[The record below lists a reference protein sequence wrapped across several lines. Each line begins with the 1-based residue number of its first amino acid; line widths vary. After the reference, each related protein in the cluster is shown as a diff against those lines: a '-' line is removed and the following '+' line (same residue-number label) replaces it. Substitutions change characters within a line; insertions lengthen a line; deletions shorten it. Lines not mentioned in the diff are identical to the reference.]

1 MNNLILLLSFLC
13 LLTGVF
19 IFRKLWLGAL
29 GAVMIVLVSK
39 LLFSSESNEVYYE
52 LSNAIIIWT
61 ELILLIF
68 GAYLFYNTLS
78 VHKHFI
84 PFIESVSIISSHISL
99 AIILCFFM
107 GSFMEGIAGFGI
119 PALLIAPLMLT
130 VGFKPVTAVVL
141 PLAANTTAVL
151 FGALGTPLRIGLG
164 INEPDKVVAIT
175 TILNALPAL
184 VIPFMLTYLLSKT
197 ERLKISWK
205 KEWKMLLGAGFCFY
219 VPFALTAMFSI
230 EFPSV
235 VAGIAGLLLFVF
247 IFIPTQEK
255 IAGRIWWN
263 TFSPYL
269 FFIVLLLLWKFA
281 SQNVHFSLYPDIKDV
296 SFYQPGIVFIIA
308 SIIILF
314 FFNKKNFGIQL
325 FTLIK
330 DALYRIRI
338 PAITILLLIS
348 FTQLIA
354 KSFAEHISLLTTSMN
369 QTWQIMAQPIIGIFG
384 SFITGSATMSNL
396 LFVGSLSTVALAQQP
411 LFAALLHI
419 GSAIGNAISLQNIA
433 MVKSVIPDN
442 ISENTILKYNIPV
455 VVFYLLLVVLSVFI
469 IVNLTNYVK

>member
-1 MNNLILLLSFLC
+1 MNSLLLLLSFLC

-29 GAVMIVLVSK
+29 GAVIIVLISK
-39 LLFSSESNEVYYE
+39 FLFLSESNTVYYE
-52 LSNAIIIWT
+52 LSNAMIIWT

-84 PFIESVSIISSHISL
+84 PFTESVSIISSRISL

-130 VGFKPVTAVVL
+130 VGFKPVTAIVL
-141 PLAANTTAVL
+141 PLAATTTAVL

-164 INEPDKVVAIT
+164 INEPDEVVVIT
-175 TILNALPAL
+175 IILNALPVL

-197 ERLKISWK
+197 EQLKISWK
-205 KEWKMLLGAGFCFY
+205 KEWKTLFGAGICFY
-219 VPFALTAMFSI
+219 VPFALTAIFSI

-235 VAGIAGLLLFVF
+235 FAGISGLLLFVF
-247 IFIPTQEK
+247 VFIPTDEK
-255 IAGRIWWN
+255 IAGRIWWS

-269 FFIVLLLLWKFA
+269 FFIALLLLWKFA
-281 SQNVHFSLYPDIKDV
+281 SQNVHFSLSADIKEV

-308 SIIILF
+308 SIGVLFILNKGHFGNQF
-314 FFNKKNFGIQL
+314 FF
-325 FTLIK
+325 LIK
-330 DALYRIRI
+330 ASLQKIWL

-354 KSFAEHISLLTTSMN
+354 KSLSENISSLTVSISQSWKM
-369 QTWQIMAQPIIGIFG
+369 IAQPIIGIFG

-396 LFVGSLSTVALAQQP
+396 LFIGSLSTVALAQQP
-411 LFAALLHI
+411 LFMSLLHT
-419 GSAIGNAISLQNIA
+419 GGAIGNAISLQNII
-433 MVKSVIPDN
+433 MVKSVIPEN
-442 ISENTILKYNIPV
+442 ISESRIFKFNLPTVGIYV
-455 VVFYLLLVVLSVFI
+455 VLVVLSALI
-469 IVNLTNYVK
+469 YMK

>member
-1 MNNLILLLSFLC
+1 MNNLTILLSFLC
-13 LLTGVF
+13 LLSGVF

-29 GAVMIVLVSK
+29 GSVIIVLVSRF
-39 LLFSSESNEVYYE
+39 LFSSESNAVYYE
-52 LSNAIIIWT
+52 LSNAVIIWT
-61 ELILLIF
+61 ELMLLVF

-84 PFIESVSIISSHISL
+84 PFAESVSTISSRISL
-99 AIILCFFM
+99 AIILCFFI

-130 VGFKPVTAVVL
+130 VGFKPMTAVVL

-164 INEPDKVVAIT
+164 IFQPDEAVTIT
-175 TILNALPAL
+175 IILNALPAL
-184 VIPFMLTYLLSKT
+184 VMPFILTYLLSKT
-197 ERLKISWK
+197 EQLKISWK

-219 VPFALTAMFSI
+219 VPFALTAMFTI
-230 EFPSV
+230 EFPSA
-235 VAGIAGLLLFVF
+235 VAGIAGLLCFVFVF
-247 IFIPTQEK
+247 IPTNEK

-281 SQNVHFSLYPDIKDV
+281 TQKVLFSLSPDIKDV

-314 FFNKKNFGIQL
+314 FLNKKNFGIQL
-325 FTLIK
+325 YKLIK
-330 DALYRIRI
+330 DVVYRIRI
-338 PAITILLLIS
+338 PAITILLLIG

-354 KSFAEHISLLTTSMN
+354 KSLSEHVSSLTASMN
-369 QTWQIMAQPIIGIFG
+369 QPWQMVFQPMIGVSG
-384 SFITGSATMSNL
+384 SFITGSATMGNL
-396 LFVGSLSTVALAQQP
+396 LFAGSLSAVALAQQP
-411 LFAALLHI
+411 LFMSLLHT
-419 GSAIGNAISLQNIA
+419 GGAIGNAISLQNII

-442 ISENTILKYNIPV
+442 ISEASVLKFNLPV
-455 VVFYLLLVVLSVFI
+455 VLLYAVLVVISAFI
-469 IVNLTNYVK
+469 FMK

>member
-1 MNNLILLLSFLC
+1 VC
-13 LLTGVF
+13 LLAGVF

-29 GAVMIVLVSK
+29 GAVIVVLVSK
-39 LLFSSESNEVYYE
+39 FLFSSESNAIYFE
-52 LSNAIIIWT
+52 LSNALIIWT

-84 PFIESVSIISSHISL
+84 PFTESVSIISSHISL

-130 VGFKPVTAVVL
+130 IGFKPVSAIVL

-164 INEPDKVVAIT
+164 INEPDEVVAIT
-175 TILNALPAL
+175 TIINALPAL

-247 IFIPTQEK
+247 IFIPTNEK

-330 DALYRIRI
+330 DALHKIRI
-338 PAITILLLIS
+338 PAITILLLIC

-354 KSFAEHISLLTTSMN
+354 TSLSVSISSLTASMN
-369 QTWQIMAQPIIGIFG
+369 QPLQIVVQPLIGISG

-396 LFVGSLSTVALAQQP
+396 LFVGSLSGLTLSQQP
-411 LFAALLHI
+411 LLTAMLHT
-419 GSAIGNAISLQNIA
+419 GSAVGNAISLQNII
-433 MVKSVIPDN
+433 MVKSIVPEN
-442 ISENTILKYNIPV
+442 ISESRILKFNLLIV
-455 VVFYLLLVVLSVFI
+455 GFYVVLVLLSSLI
-469 IVNLTNYVK
+469 YMR

>member
-1 MNNLILLLSFLC
+1 LC

-29 GAVMIVLVSK
+29 GAVIIVLVAK
-39 LLFSSESNEVYYE
+39 FLFSSESNAVYYE
-52 LSNAIIIWT
+52 LSNAMIIWT

-68 GAYLFYNTLS
+68 GVYLFYNTLS
-78 VHKHFI
+78 VNKHFI
-84 PFIESVSIISSHISL
+84 PFTQSVSIISSRISL

-130 VGFKPVTAVVL
+130 VGFKPVTAIVL
-141 PLAANTTAVL
+141 PLAATITAVL

-164 INEPDKVVAIT
+164 INEPNEVVTIT
-175 TILNALPAL
+175 IILNALPAL

-197 ERLKISWK
+197 EQLKISWK
-205 KEWKMLLGAGFCFY
+205 KEWKMLIGAGFCFY

-230 EFPSV
+230 EFPSA

-247 IFIPTQEK
+247 VFTPKNEK

-281 SQNVHFSLYPDIKDV
+281 SQNVHFSLNPNIKDV
-296 SFYQPGIVFIIA
+296 SFYQPGIIFIIA
-308 SIIILF
+308 ASGVLF
-314 FFNKKNFGIQL
+314 VLNKGHFGKHFL
-325 FTLIK
+325 SLIK
-330 DALYRIRI
+330 VSLLKIWL
-338 PAITILLLIS
+338 PAITILLLIC
-348 FTQLIA
+348 FTELIA
-354 KSFAEHISLLTTSMN
+354 KSLSENISSLTTSMN
-369 QTWQIMAQPIIGIFG
+369 QSWQIITQPIIGICG

-411 LFAALLHI
+411 LFMSLLYT
-419 GSAIGNAISLQNIA
+419 GGAIGNAISLQNII
-433 MVKSVIPDN
+433 MVKSVIPEN
-442 ISENTILKYNIPV
+442 ISESKILKFNLPIVGIY
-455 VVFYLLLVVLSVFI
+455 VVLVFVSALI
-469 IVNLTNYVK
+469 FIR

>member
-1 MNNLILLLSFLC
+1 LC

-29 GAVMIVLVSK
+29 GAVIIVLVSK
-39 LLFSSESNEVYYE
+39 FLFLSESNTVYYE
-52 LSNAIIIWT
+52 LSNAMIIWT

-68 GAYLFYNTLS
+68 GAYLFYNILS

-84 PFIESVSIISSHISL
+84 PFTESVSIISSRISL

-119 PALLIAPLMLT
+119 PALLMAPLMLT
-130 VGFKPVTAVVL
+130 VGFKPITAIVL

-164 INEPDKVVAIT
+164 INEPDEVVTIT
-175 TILNALPAL
+175 IIINALPVL
-184 VIPFMLTYLLSKT
+184 VLPFMLTYLLSKT

-235 VAGIAGLLLFVF
+235 VAGIFGLLLFVF
-247 IFIPTQEK
+247 VFIPTNEK
-255 IAGRIWWN
+255 ISGRIWWN

-269 FFIVLLLLWKFA
+269 FFIVLLLLWKCA
-281 SQNVHFSLYPDIKDV
+281 SQNIRFSLYPDIKDV

-308 SIIILF
+308 SIIVLLF
-314 FFNKKNFGIQL
+314 LNKKNFSTQL
-325 FTLIK
+325 FTLTK

-338 PAITILLLIS
+338 PAITILLLIC

-354 KSFAEHISLLTTSMN
+354 KSLSENIISLTAFMN
-369 QTWQIMAQPIIGIFG
+369 QSWQIVCQPIIGISG

-396 LFVGSLSTVALAQQP
+396 LFAGSLSTVAMAQQP
-411 LFAALLHI
+411 LFISLLHT
-419 GSAIGNAISLQNIA
+419 GSAIGNAISLQNILI
-433 MVKSVIPDN
+433 VKSVIPDN
-442 ISENTILKYNIPV
+442 ISENTILKYNISAV
-455 VVFYLLLVVLSVFI
+455 VYYLLLVVLSVFI
-469 IVNLTNYVK
+469 LVNLTYAK

>member
-1 MNNLILLLSFLC
+1 MNNLTLLLSFLC
-13 LLTGVF
+13 LLIGVF
-19 IFRKLWLGAL
+19 IFRKLWIGAL
-29 GAVMIVLVSK
+29 GSVIIVLVSK
-39 LLFSSESNEVYYE
+39 FLFSSESSVVYHE
-52 LSNAIIIWT
+52 LSNAMIIWT

-84 PFIESVSIISSHISL
+84 PFTESVSMISSRTSL

-130 VGFKPVTAVVL
+130 VGFKPITAIVL

-164 INEPDKVVAIT
+164 INEPDEVVTVTI
-175 TILNALPAL
+175 ILNALPAL
-184 VIPFMLTYLLSKT
+184 VISFMLTYLLSKT
-197 ERLKISWK
+197 EQLKISWK
-205 KEWKMLLGAGFCFY
+205 KEWKTLFGAGVCFY

-235 VAGIAGLLLFVF
+235 VAGISGLLLFVF
-247 IFIPTQEK
+247 VFIPTNEK
-255 IAGRIWWN
+255 IAKRIWWN

-269 FFIVLLLLWKFA
+269 FFIVLLLSWKFVA
-281 SQNVHFSLYPDIKDV
+281 QNVHFSLSPDIRDV

-308 SIIILF
+308 SIIVLF
-314 FFNKKNFGIQL
+314 FLNRKNFSMQL

-330 DALYRIRI
+330 DAVYRIRI
-338 PAITILLLIS
+338 PAITILLLIC

-354 KSFAEHISLLTTSMN
+354 KSLSENISSLTSSMN
-369 QTWQIMAQPIIGIFG
+369 QSWQIIVQPIIGVSG
-384 SFITGSATMSNL
+384 SFISGSATMSNL
-396 LFVGSLSTVALAQQP
+396 LFAGSLTGLSLTQQP
-411 LFAALLHI
+411 LFTALLHT
-419 GSAIGNAISLQNIA
+419 GGAIGNAISLQNIV
-433 MVKSVIPDN
+433 MVKSFIPDN
-442 ISENTILKYNIPV
+442 ISESRVLKFNLPV
-455 VVFYLLLVVLSVFI
+455 VVLYAVLVVISALIFMR
-469 IVNLTNYVK
+469 

>member
-1 MNNLILLLSFLC
+1 MNNLILLSFLC

-29 GAVMIVLVSK
+29 GAVIIVLVSK
-39 LLFSSESNEVYYE
+39 FLFSSESSAVYYE
-52 LSNAIIIWT
+52 LSNAVIIWT

-84 PFIESVSIISSHISL
+84 PFTESVSIISSRISL
-99 AIILCFFM
+99 AIMLCFFM

-130 VGFKPVTAVVL
+130 VGFKPVTAIVL
-141 PLAANTTAVL
+141 PLAATTTAVL

-164 INEPDKVVAIT
+164 INEPDEVVVIT
-175 TILNALPAL
+175 IILNALPVL

-197 ERLKISWK
+197 EQLKISWK
-205 KEWKMLLGAGFCFY
+205 KEWKTLFGAGICFY

-235 VAGIAGLLLFVF
+235 VAGISGLLLFVF
-247 IFIPTQEK
+247 VFIPTNEK

-281 SQNVHFSLYPDIKDV
+281 SQNVHFSLSADIKDV

-308 SIIILF
+308 SIGVLFVLNKGHFGNQF
-314 FFNKKNFGIQL
+314 FF
-325 FTLIK
+325 LIK
-330 DALYRIRI
+330 ASLQKIWL

-354 KSFAEHISLLTTSMN
+354 KSLSENISSLTVSIN
-369 QTWQIMAQPIIGIFG
+369 QSWKMIAQPIIGIFG

-396 LFVGSLSTVALAQQP
+396 LFIGSLTTVALAQQP
-411 LFAALLHI
+411 LFMSLLHT
-419 GSAIGNAISLQNIA
+419 GGAIGNAISLQNII
-433 MVKSVIPDN
+433 MVKSVIPEN
-442 ISENTILKYNIPV
+442 ISESRILKFNLPIV
-455 VVFYLLLVVLSVFI
+455 VIYVVLVVLSALI
-469 IVNLTNYVK
+469 YMR

>member
-1 MNNLILLLSFLC
+1 LC
-13 LLTGVF
+13 LLIGVF
-19 IFRKLWLGAL
+19 IFRRLWLGAL
-29 GAVMIVLVSK
+29 GAVIIVLGSK
-39 LLFSSESNEVYYE
+39 FLFSPESGTVYYE
-52 LSNAIIIWT
+52 LLNAMIIWT

-68 GAYLFYNTLS
+68 GAYLFYNTLA

-84 PFIESVSIISSHISL
+84 PFTQSVSIISSRISL

-130 VGFKPVTAVVL
+130 VGFKPITAIVL

-164 INEPDKVVAIT
+164 IHEPDEVVVIT
-175 TILNALPAL
+175 IILNALPSL
-184 VIPFMLTYLLSKT
+184 VIPFMLAYLLFKT
-197 ERLKISWK
+197 EQLKISWE
-205 KEWKMLLGAGFCFY
+205 KEWKTLLGAGFCFY
-219 VPFALTAMFSI
+219 APFALTAMFSI

-235 VAGIAGLLLFVF
+235 VAGIVGLLLFVF
-247 IFIPTQEK
+247 VFIPTNEK

-281 SQNVHFSLYPDIKDV
+281 TKNLHFSLSPDIKDV

-308 SIIILF
+308 SLIVLF
-314 FFNKKNFGIQL
+314 LLNKKKFSTQL
-325 FTLIK
+325 FTTAK
-330 DALYRIRI
+330 DVLYRIRI
-338 PAITILLLIS
+338 AAITILLLIS

-354 KSFAEHISLLTTSMN
+354 KSLSENISSLTASMN
-369 QTWQIMAQPIIGIFG
+369 QSWQIVFQPIIGISG

-396 LFVGSLSTVALAQQP
+396 LFVGSLSTIALAQQP
-411 LFAALLHI
+411 LFTALLHT
-419 GSAIGNAISLQNIA
+419 GSAIGNAISLQNIT
-433 MVKSVIPDN
+433 MVKSVLSDN
-442 ISENTILKYNIPV
+442 ISESRILKFTLPIVGIYV
-455 VVFYLLLVVLSVFI
+455 LLVFVSILI
-469 IVNLTNYVK
+469 YMK

>member
-13 LLTGVF
+13 LLSGVF

-29 GAVMIVLVSK
+29 GAVIIVLVSK
-39 LLFSSESNEVYYE
+39 FLFSSESNAVYYE
-52 LSNAIIIWT
+52 LSNAMIILT

-84 PFIESVSIISSHISL
+84 PFTESVFTISSRISL

-119 PALLIAPLMLT
+119 PALLITPLMLT
-130 VGFKPVTAVVL
+130 VGFKPVTAIVL

-164 INEPDKVVAIT
+164 INEPDEVVTIT
-175 TILNALPAL
+175 IILNALPAL
-184 VIPFMLTYLLSKT
+184 VLPFMLTYLLSKT
-197 ERLKISWK
+197 EQLKINWK
-205 KEWKMLLGAGFCFY
+205 KEWKILLGAGFCFY
-219 VPFALTAMFSI
+219 IPFAVTAMFSI

-235 VAGIAGLLLFVF
+235 VAGLAGLLVFAFVF
-247 IFIPTQEK
+247 VPTNEK

-269 FFIVLLLLWKFA
+269 LFIALLLSCKFVSQDTVIYFA
-281 SQNVHFSLYPDIKDV
+281 SGMKQVALF
-296 SFYQPGIVFIIA
+296 QPGIVFIVA
-308 SIIILF
+308 SIGVF
-314 FFNKKNFGIQL
+314 FVLNKKHLENNFL
-325 FTLIK
+325 SLVKVSLIK
-330 DALYRIRI
+330 IGL
-338 PAITILLLIS
+338 PAVTILLLIS

-354 KSFAEHISLLTTSMN
+354 KPLSEHVSALTASMN
-369 QTWQIMAQPIIGIFG
+369 HSWQIMAQPLIGISG

-396 LFVGSLSTVALAQQP
+396 LFAGSLSTLALGQQP
-411 LFAALLHI
+411 LFMSLLHT
-419 GSAIGNAISLQNIA
+419 GSAIGNAISLQNII
-433 MVKSVIPDN
+433 MVKSVIPEN
-442 ISENTILKYNIPV
+442 ISESRILKFSLPV
-455 VVFYLLLVVLSVFI
+455 VLLYAVLVVISALIF
-469 IVNLTNYVK
+469 TK

>member
-1 MNNLILLLSFLC
+1 MNLVILLSFLC

-19 IFRKLWLGAL
+19 IFQKLWLGAL
-29 GAVMIVLVSK
+29 GAVIIVLGSK
-39 LLFSSESNEVYYE
+39 FLFISESTAVYYE
-52 LSNAIIIWT
+52 LSNAMIIWT

-84 PFIESVSIISSHISL
+84 PFTESVSIISSRISL

-130 VGFKPVTAVVL
+130 VGFRPITAIVL

-164 INEPDKVVAIT
+164 INEPDELVTIT
-175 TILNALPAL
+175 IILNALPAL

-197 ERLKISWK
+197 EQLKISWE

-219 VPFALTAMFSI
+219 IPFALAAMFTI
-230 EFPSV
+230 EFPSI

-247 IFIPTQEK
+247 VFIPTNEK
-255 IAGRIWWN
+255 IAGRIWWI

-269 FFIVLLLLWKFA
+269 FFIVLLLFWKFA
-281 SQNVHFSLYPDIKDV
+281 TQNVHFSLNKDIKDV

-308 SIIILF
+308 SIIVLF
-314 FFNKKNFGIQL
+314 FLNKKKFSTQL
-325 FTLIK
+325 LTMIK

-338 PAITILLLIS
+338 PAITILLLIC

-354 KSFAEHISLLTTSMN
+354 KSLSEHISSLTASMN
-369 QTWQIMAQPIIGIFG
+369 QSWQIMAQPIIGVFG

-396 LFVGSLSTVALAQQP
+396 LFAGSLSTVASAQQP
-411 LFAALLHI
+411 LFTALLHT
-419 GSAIGNAISLQNIA
+419 GGAIGNAISLQNIV
-433 MVKSVIPDN
+433 MVKSIIPDN
-442 ISENTILKYNIPV
+442 ISESRVLKFNLPV
-455 VVFYLLLVVLSVFI
+455 VVLYAVLVVISALIFI
-469 IVNLTNYVK
+469 K

>member
-1 MNNLILLLSFLC
+1 LC

-19 IFRKLWLGAL
+19 IFRKLWLGAFV
-29 GAVMIVLVSK
+29 AVILVLVSK
-39 LLFSSESNEVYYE
+39 FLFSSESSAVYYE
-52 LSNAIIIWT
+52 LSNAMIIWT

-84 PFIESVSIISSHISL
+84 PFTESVSIISSRISL

-130 VGFKPVTAVVL
+130 VGFKPVTAIVL
-141 PLAANTTAVL
+141 PLAATITAVL

-164 INEPDKVVAIT
+164 INEPNEVVTIT
-175 TILNALPAL
+175 IILNALPAL

-197 ERLKISWK
+197 EQLKISWK
-205 KEWKMLLGAGFCFY
+205 KDWKMLLGAGLCFY
-219 VPFALTAMFSI
+219 VPYALTAMFTI

-235 VAGIAGLLLFVF
+235 VAGIAGLLMFVFVF
-247 IFIPTQEK
+247 IPTNEK

-269 FFIVLLLLWKFA
+269 FFIALLLLWKIAF
-281 SQNVHFSLYPDIKDV
+281 QNVNFSLSTDIKDV
-296 SFYQPGIVFIIA
+296 SLYQPGIVFIIA
-308 SIIILF
+308 SLVVLF
-314 FFNKKNFGIQL
+314 FLNKKNFGIQL
-325 FTLIK
+325 YTLIK
-330 DALYRIRI
+330 VSLQKIWL

-348 FTQLIA
+348 FTELVA
-354 KSFAEHISLLTTSMN
+354 KTLSEHVSSLTASMN
-369 QTWQIMAQPIIGIFG
+369 QSWQMVVQPIIGISG

-396 LFVGSLSTVALAQQP
+396 LFAGSLSIIALAQQP
-411 LFAALLHI
+411 LFISLLLT
-419 GSAIGNAISLQNIA
+419 GGAIGNAISLQNII
-433 MVKSVIPDN
+433 MVKSVIPEN
-442 ISENTILKYNIPV
+442 ISESRILKFNLPIVVIYVVLV
-455 VVFYLLLVVLSVFI
+455 VVAALIYGR
-469 IVNLTNYVK
+469 

>member
-1 MNNLILLLSFLC
+1 MNSLLLLLSFLC

-29 GAVMIVLVSK
+29 GAVIIVLISK
-39 LLFSSESNEVYYE
+39 FLFLSESNTVYYE
-52 LSNAIIIWT
+52 LSNAMIIWT

-84 PFIESVSIISSHISL
+84 PFTESVSIISSRISL

-130 VGFKPVTAVVL
+130 VGFKPVTAIVL
-141 PLAANTTAVL
+141 PLASTITAVL

-164 INEPDKVVAIT
+164 INEPDEVVVVTI
-175 TILNALPAL
+175 ILNALPAL

-197 ERLKISWK
+197 EQLKVGWK
-205 KEWKMLLGAGFCFY
+205 KDWKMLIGAGFCFC
-219 VPFALTAMFSI
+219 VPFALTAIFTI

-247 IFIPTQEK
+247 VFIPTNEK

-269 FFIVLLLLWKFA
+269 FFIVLLLLWKFTT
-281 SQNVHFSLYPDIKDV
+281 QNVHFSLSPDIKDV

-308 SIIILF
+308 SIIVLF
-314 FFNKKNFGIQL
+314 FLNKKNFSIQL
-325 FTLIK
+325 FTSAK
-330 DALYRIRI
+330 DVLYRIRL
-338 PAITILLLIS
+338 PAITILLLIC

-354 KSFAEHISLLTTSMN
+354 KSLSENVSSLTASMN
-369 QTWQIMAQPIIGIFG
+369 QSWQIMAQPIIGICG

-411 LFAALLHI
+411 LFAALLHT
-419 GSAIGNAISLQNIA
+419 GSAIGNAISLQNII
-433 MVKSVIPDN
+433 MVKSVVPEN
-442 ISENTILKYNIPV
+442 ISESRVLKFNLPV
-455 VVFYLLLVVLSVFI
+455 VVLYAVLVI
-469 IVNLTNYVK
+469 IAALIYRR

>member
-29 GAVMIVLVSK
+29 GSVIIVLVSK
-39 LLFSSESNEVYYE
+39 FLFSSENNAVYYE

-68 GAYLFYNTLS
+68 GAYLFYNTLF

-84 PFIESVSIISSHISL
+84 PFTESVSIISSHISL

-130 VGFKPVTAVVL
+130 VGFKPITAIIL

-164 INEPDKVVAIT
+164 INEPDEVVTIT
-175 TILNALPAL
+175 IILNALPAL
-184 VIPFMLTYLLSKT
+184 VIPFLLTYLLSKT
-197 ERLKISWK
+197 EQLKISWK

-247 IFIPTQEK
+247 VFIPTNEK

-281 SQNVHFSLYPDIKDV
+281 SQNVHFSLSPDIKDV

-308 SIIILF
+308 SIIVLYF
-314 FFNKKNFGIQL
+314 LNTKNFGIQL

-330 DALYRIRI
+330 DTLYRIRM
-338 PAITILLLIS
+338 PAITILLLIC

-354 KSFAEHISLLTTSMN
+354 KSFSENVSSLTASIN
-369 QTWQIMAQPIIGIFG
+369 QSWRLIIQPLIGISG
-384 SFITGSATMSNL
+384 SFVSGSATMSNL
-396 LFVGSLSTVALAQQP
+396 LFAGSLTGLTLTQQP
-411 LFAALLHI
+411 LFTALLHT
-419 GSAIGNAISLQNIA
+419 GSAIGNAISLQNIT

-442 ISENTILKYNIPV
+442 ILESRVLKFNLPV
-455 VVFYLLLVVLSVFI
+455 VVLYAVLVILSVLIFMR
-469 IVNLTNYVK
+469 

>member
-1 MNNLILLLSFLC
+1 MNNLLLLLSVLC

-19 IFRKLWLGAL
+19 FFRKLWLGAL
-29 GAVMIVLVSK
+29 AAVIIVLVSK
-39 LLFSSESNEVYYE
+39 FLFSSESSAVYYE
-52 LSNAIIIWT
+52 LSNAMIIWT

-84 PFIESVSIISSHISL
+84 PFTESVSIISSRISL

-130 VGFKPVTAVVL
+130 VGFKPVTAIVL
-141 PLAANTTAVL
+141 PLAATITAVL

-164 INEPDKVVAIT
+164 INEPNEVVTIT
-175 TILNALPAL
+175 IILNALPAL

-197 ERLKISWK
+197 EQLKISWK
-205 KEWKMLLGAGFCFY
+205 KDWKMLLGAGLCFY
-219 VPFALTAMFSI
+219 VPYALTAMFTI

-235 VAGIAGLLLFVF
+235 VAGIAGLLMFVFVF
-247 IFIPTQEK
+247 IPTNEK

-269 FFIVLLLLWKFA
+269 FFIALLLLWKIAF
-281 SQNVHFSLYPDIKDV
+281 QNVNFSLSTDIKDV
-296 SFYQPGIVFIIA
+296 SLYQPGIVFIIA
-308 SIIILF
+308 SLVVLF
-314 FFNKKNFGIQL
+314 FLNKKNFGIQL
-325 FTLIK
+325 YTLIK
-330 DALYRIRI
+330 VSLQKIWL

-348 FTQLIA
+348 FTELVA
-354 KSFAEHISLLTTSMN
+354 KTLSEHVSSLTASMN
-369 QTWQIMAQPIIGIFG
+369 QSWQMVVQPIIGISG

-396 LFVGSLSTVALAQQP
+396 LFAGSLSIIALAQQP
-411 LFAALLHI
+411 LFISLLLT
-419 GSAIGNAISLQNIA
+419 GGAIGNAISLQNII
-433 MVKSVIPDN
+433 MVKSVIPEN
-442 ISENTILKYNIPV
+442 ISESIILKFNLPIV
-455 VVFYLLLVVLSVFI
+455 VIYVALV
-469 IVNLTNYVK
+469 IVTALVYRK

>member
-1 MNNLILLLSFLC
+1 LC
-13 LLTGVF
+13 LLSGVF

-29 GAVMIVLVSK
+29 GAVIIVLVSK
-39 LLFSSESNEVYYE
+39 FLFSPESNAVYYE
-52 LSNAIIIWT
+52 LSNAMIIWT

-84 PFIESVSIISSHISL
+84 PFTQSVSTISSRISL

-130 VGFKPVTAVVL
+130 VGFKPVTAIVL

-151 FGALGTPLRIGLG
+151 FGALGTPLRIGLE
-164 INEPDKVVAIT
+164 INEPGEVVFKTI
-175 TILNALPAL
+175 ILNALPAL

-197 ERLKISWK
+197 EQLKISWK
-205 KEWKMLLGAGFCFY
+205 KEWKMLLGAGVFFY
-219 VPFALTAMFSI
+219 VPFALTAMFTI

-247 IFIPTQEK
+247 AFIPTNEK

-269 FFIVLLLLWKFA
+269 FFIVLLLIWKFA
-281 SQNVHFSLYPDIKDV
+281 SQNVHFSLSTDIKDV

-308 SIIILF
+308 SIGVLF
-314 FFNKKNFGIQL
+314 VLNKGHFGKHFL
-325 FTLIK
+325 SLIK
-330 DALYRIRI
+330 VSLQKIWL

-348 FTQLIA
+348 FTQLIS
-354 KSFAEHISLLTTSMN
+354 KSLSEHISSSTASMN
-369 QTWQIMAQPIIGIFG
+369 QSWQMVFQPIIGISG
-384 SFITGSATMSNL
+384 SFITGSATMGNL
-396 LFVGSLSTVALAQQP
+396 LFAGSLSTVALAQQS
-411 LFAALLHI
+411 LFTALLNT
-419 GSAIGNAISLQNIA
+419 GGAIGNAISLQNIV

-442 ISENTILKYNIPV
+442 ISEASVLKFNLPIVGIY
-455 VVFYLLLVVLSVFI
+455 VVL
-469 IVNLTNYVK
+469 IVVSALIFMR

>member
-19 IFRKLWLGAL
+19 IFRKLWIGAL
-29 GAVMIVLVSK
+29 GAVIIVLGSK
-39 LLFSSESNEVYYE
+39 FLFLSENNVVYYE

-68 GAYLFYNTLS
+68 GAYLFYTTLS

-84 PFIESVSIISSHISL
+84 PFTESVSIISSRISL

-130 VGFKPVTAVVL
+130 VGFKPVTAIVL

-164 INEPDKVVAIT
+164 INEPDEVVIIT
-175 TILNALPAL
+175 IILNALPAL
-184 VIPFMLTYLLSKT
+184 VIPFILSSLLSKT
-197 ERLKISWK
+197 EQLKISWK
-205 KEWKMLLGAGFCFY
+205 KEWKMLFGAGVCFY

-230 EFPSV
+230 EFPAV

-247 IFIPTQEK
+247 GFIPTNEK

-308 SIIILF
+308 SIIVLF
-314 FFNKKNFGIQL
+314 FLNKKNFITQL

-330 DALYRIRI
+330 DALLKIRI
-338 PAITILLLIS
+338 PAFTILLLIC

-354 KSFAEHISLLTTSMN
+354 TSLSENISSLTASIH
-369 QTWQIMAQPIIGIFG
+369 QPWQMLAQPIFGISG

-396 LFVGSLSTVALAQQP
+396 LFAGSLSTVALAQQP
-411 LFAALLHI
+411 LFAALLHT
-419 GSAIGNAISLQNIA
+419 GSAIGNAISLQNIT
-433 MVKSVIPDN
+433 MVKSVMPDT
-442 ISENTILKYNIPV
+442 ISENTILKYNIP
-455 VVFYLLLVVLSVFI
+455 LVVYYLILVIISLFI
-469 IVNLTNYVK
+469 LVNLTNDVK

>member
-1 MNNLILLLSFLC
+1 MNNLTLLLSFLC

-29 GAVMIVLVSK
+29 GAVIIVLVSK
-39 LLFSSESNEVYYE
+39 FIFSPESNAVYYE
-52 LSNAIIIWT
+52 LSNAMIIWT
-61 ELILLIF
+61 ELILLVF

-84 PFIESVSIISSHISL
+84 PFAESVSTISSRISL

-130 VGFKPVTAVVL
+130 VGFKPITAIVL

-164 INEPDKVVAIT
+164 INEPDELVTIT
-175 TILNALPAL
+175 IILNALPAL

-197 ERLKISWK
+197 EQLKIDWK
-205 KEWKMLLGAGFCFY
+205 KEWKMLLGAGVCFY
-219 VPFALTAMFSI
+219 VPFALTAMFTI

-247 IFIPTQEK
+247 IFIPINKK
-255 IAGRIWWN
+255 IARQIWWN

-281 SQNVHFSLYPDIKDV
+281 SQNAHFSLSPDIKDV
-296 SFYQPGIVFIIA
+296 SFYQPGIVFIMA
-308 SIIILF
+308 SIIVLF
-314 FFNKKNFGIQL
+314 FLNKKKFSTQL

-330 DALYRIRI
+330 DVVYRIRI
-338 PAITILLLIS
+338 SAITILLLIC

-354 KSFAEHISLLTTSMN
+354 KSLSEHVSALTASMN
-369 QTWQIMAQPIIGIFG
+369 QPWQMVFQPIIGISG

-396 LFVGSLSTVALAQQP
+396 LFAGSLSTVALAQQP
-411 LFAALLHI
+411 LFMSLLHT
-419 GSAIGNAISLQNIA
+419 GGAIGNAISLQNIV
-433 MVKSVIPDN
+433 MVKSIIPDN
-442 ISENTILKYNIPV
+442 ISESRVLKFNLPV
-455 VVFYLLLVVLSVFI
+455 VLLYAVLVILSVLIFMR
-469 IVNLTNYVK
+469 

>member
-1 MNNLILLLSFLC
+1 MNNLVLLLSFLC

-19 IFRKLWLGAL
+19 IFQKLWLGAL
-29 GAVMIVLVSK
+29 GAVIIVLGSQ
-39 LLFSSESNEVYYE
+39 LLFSSESTAVYYE
-52 LSNAIIIWT
+52 LSNAVIIWT

-84 PFIESVSIISSHISL
+84 PFTESVSIISSRISL

-130 VGFKPVTAVVL
+130 VGFKPITAIIL

-164 INEPDKVVAIT
+164 INEPDEVVTIT
-175 TILNALPAL
+175 IILNALPAL
-184 VIPFMLTYLLSKT
+184 VIPFLLTYLLSKT
-197 ERLKISWK
+197 EQLKISWK

-247 IFIPTQEK
+247 VFIPTNEK

-281 SQNVHFSLYPDIKDV
+281 SQNVHFSLSPDIKDV

-308 SIIILF
+308 SIIVLYF
-314 FFNKKNFGIQL
+314 LNTKNFGIQL

-330 DALYRIRI
+330 DTLYRIRM
-338 PAITILLLIS
+338 PAITILLLIC

-354 KSFAEHISLLTTSMN
+354 KSFSENVSSLTASIN
-369 QTWQIMAQPIIGIFG
+369 QSWRLIIQPLIGISG
-384 SFITGSATMSNL
+384 SFVSGSATMSNL
-396 LFVGSLSTVALAQQP
+396 LFAGSLTGLTLTQQP
-411 LFAALLHI
+411 LFTALLHT
-419 GSAIGNAISLQNIA
+419 GSAIGNAISLQNIT

-442 ISENTILKYNIPV
+442 ILESRVLKFNLPV
-455 VVFYLLLVVLSVFI
+455 VVLYAVLVILSVLIFMR
-469 IVNLTNYVK
+469 